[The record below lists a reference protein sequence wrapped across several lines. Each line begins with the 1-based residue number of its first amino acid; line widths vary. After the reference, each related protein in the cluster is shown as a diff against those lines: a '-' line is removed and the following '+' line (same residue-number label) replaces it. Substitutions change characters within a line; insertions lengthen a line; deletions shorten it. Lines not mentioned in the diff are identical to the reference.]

1 MEHITEHKLEQYV
14 LSQEEIGG
22 EETTRIE
29 SHLME
34 CSLCRQIVEKLQA
47 FYTELETRLESGPT
61 ELHRELAERLLAR
74 KKEALPAKILELPAR
89 REKALEVYAEVIEPY
104 RRPIMQRFV
113 RYVQLHPVRFASSF
127 SLAAA
132 ALALTFFA
140 VQPKKE
146 TNPAYHKV
154 LHQVLYVY
162 NKYGEVLWTKSA
174 RGLQDDSSKYDPLVD
189 TDDRSSFVRV
199 FDIDGDGRNEVLV
212 TLEPARAAGL
222 LKPYDF
228 TPDTLYCFNSDG
240 SLRWKH
246 GMSGGMRFGAVDFS
260 KNPNWHIWRVLPVRR
275 SSRERVQLF
284 VLANILPSWASKL
297 FELDPQTGKE
307 LQSYWHA
314 GDMRSAVEADVD
326 GDGTKELV
334 VGGMNNHL
342 RGAAIA
348 VFDPRS
354 VQGAGPTIPEVFPT
368 DAGKGTEK
376 YYLLLPRSSLGIALG
391 TRTPYNSVTQIQ
403 VTTEGRVV
411 IQTNETNRAD
421 YDAGLVYGFGDNM
434 RINYVVAND
443 PFEVNFEKARKQG
456 LISEELNSAYYDKL
470 RKSVQYWDGEKFVH
484 EPTINK
490 LYSRK
495 VLSP

>member
-1 MEHITEHKLEQYV
+1 MDKKEHITARTLDYFVAAPEALSAEERENIQAHISTCKLC
-14 LSQEEIGG
+14 SD
-22 EETTRIE
+22 
-29 SHLME
+29 HLNAVK
-34 CSLCRQIVEKLQA
+34 S
-47 FYTELETRLESGPT
+47 FYRELEERLAQPPT
-61 ELHRELAERLLAR
+61 PRDEELAEKLLQPQKPRLLPSD
-74 KKEALPAKILELPAR
+74 ALIR
-89 REKALEVYAEVIEPY
+89 TYAEIFPERKSSLIRRVIG
-104 RRPIMQRFV
+104 
-113 RYVQLHPVRFASSF
+113 YVQLHPFRSTGFATA
-127 SLAAA
+127 LAAA
-132 ALALTFFA
+132 LVLAFFA
-140 VQPKKE
+140 LQPKRE

-162 NKYGEVLWTKSA
+162 NKYGEVLWAKSA
-174 RGLQDDSSKYDPLVD
+174 RGLQDDSSKYNPLVD
-189 TDDRSSFVRV
+189 EVGSPSFVRV
-199 FDIDGDGRNEVLV
+199 FDIDGDGRNELLV

-228 TPDTLYCFNSDG
+228 APDTLYCFNSDG

-260 KNPNWHIWRVLPVRR
+260 KNPHWHIYKFLPVRR

-284 VLANILPSWASKL
+284 VFANILPSWASKL

-334 VGGMNNHL
+334 VGGVNNHL

-354 VQGAGPTIPEVFPT
+354 VQGAGPTIPEMVPT
-368 DAGKGTEK
+368 EAGKGTEK

-391 TRTPYNSVTQIQ
+391 TRTPYNSVKEIR
-403 VTTEGRVV
+403 VSTEGRVV
-411 IQTNETNRAD
+411 IQTDETTDAD
-421 YDAGLVYGFGDNM
+421 YNAGLVYGFGDNM

-456 LISEELNSAYYDKL
+456 LIKDELNAAYYENL
-470 RKSVQYWDGEKFVH
+470 RKSVRYWDGERFVN
-484 EPTINK
+484 EPTMNRYY
-490 LYSRK
+490 LSRAN
-495 VLSP
+495 LP

>member
-1 MEHITEHKLEQYV
+1 MKTSHPSEQERELYASMPDV
-14 LSQEEIGG
+14 LSAERRSI
-22 EETTRIE
+22 IE
-29 SHLME
+29 SHIRR
-34 CSLCRQIVEKLQA
+34 CRRCREEI
-47 FYTELETRLESGPT
+47 TRLHSFFEDVHQRLSDSPKEIDRVIAQRLSIPQSPKSLPPWEG
-61 ELHRELAERLLAR
+61 RLLTDTDA
-74 KKEALPAKILELPAR
+74 
-89 REKALEVYAEVIEPY
+89 
-104 RRPIMQRFV
+104 PIIRSSFGLM
-113 RYVQLHPVRFASSF
+113 RYVKQNPLKTGGVV

-132 ALALTFFA
+132 LVIAVAALLKTPAD
-140 VQPKKE
+140 
-146 TNPAYHKV
+146 TNPAKAAV
-154 LHQVLYVY
+154 RNSVLYVY
-162 NKYGEVLWTKSA
+162 NSAGQLLWTKSA
-174 RGLQDDSSKYDPLVD
+174 RGLQDDSSKYNPLVD
-189 TDDRSSFVRV
+189 DLGSPSFVRV
-199 FDIDGDGRNEVLV
+199 FDIDGDGRNEALV

-228 TPDTLYCFNSDG
+228 APDTLYCFNSDG

-260 KNPNWHIWRVLPVRR
+260 KNPHWHIWKFLPVRR

-284 VLANILPSWASKL
+284 VLAYIRPSWASKL

-307 LQSYWHA
+307 LQSYWHT
-314 GDMRSAVEADVD
+314 GGMSSAVEADVD
-326 GDGTKELV
+326 GDGIKELV

-354 VQGAGPTIPEVFPT
+354 VQGAGPTIPEMVPT
-368 DAGKGTEK
+368 EAGKGTEK

-456 LISEELNSAYYDKL
+456 LIKDELNAAYYENL
-470 RKSVQYWDGEKFVH
+470 RKSVRYWDGERFVN
-484 EPTINK
+484 EPTMNK
-490 LYSRK
+490 RYWSGRNL
-495 VLSP
+495 P